1 MFCSLGS
8 LTLVKAAGLE
18 PQLNVGGCPVALEYV
33 ITIRATDVKETS
45 AALLVLL
52 DPQEE
57 VPVSVFP
64 AKVAFAQFLVIV
76 GVAAVVRSAS

>member
-8 LTLVKAAGLE
+8 FKLVKAAGLE
-18 PQLNVGGCPVALEYV
+18 PQLNVGGYPVALEYV
-33 ITIRATDVKETS
+33 ITMRATEVKETS
-45 AALLVLL
+45 AALLVILE
-52 DPQEE
+52 PQEE

-64 AKVAFAQFLVIV
+64 AKDAFAQFLVIV